1 MMVSDYLIVPALATS
16 DERAGDVTNALQG
29 IYPLAPRKLTD
40 PREQAWE
47 NLDTIIFDILNLT
60 QGERDAVYEAVIEL
74 VENRLNKAD
83 SLSVSREQ
91 RKRIAAV
98 EETLGIWIGLPE
110 PQEPVEE
117 HEENEDEVESFY
129 ANS

>member
-1 MMVSDYLIVPALATS
+1 MG
-16 DERAGDVTNALQG
+16 RQ
-29 IYPLAPRKLTD
+29 KLTSGLSSEFV
-40 PREQAWE
+40 RRINTLKAEKQVYYHNYTAQHSKCKVTLEQDE
-47 NLDTIIFDILNLT
+47 FRLFFDILNLT

-110 PQEPVEE
+110 RQEPVEE
-117 HEENEDEVESFY
+117 NEENEDEVESFY
-129 ANS
+129 A